1 MIQLATNIVNNCL
14 SCVALQLRRNF
25 VYIRNVEEIMWCIL
39 CYIVYLK
46 SRSFIATSSC
56 TAQLYLVHQFKLD
69 ETSEHYFCTSTST
82 YSEPDNCSSA
92 SSDALRL
99 YCRAFPRLEPLVHP
113 SPPHLSIRAS
123 QSVFFCIFRVIFPCN
138 LPHFLISSYLFILFE

>member
-1 MIQLATNIVNNCL
+1 M
-14 SCVALQLRRNF
+14 
-25 VYIRNVEEIMWCIL
+25 
-39 CYIVYLK
+39 K
-46 SRSFIATSSC
+46 SRSFTATSCC

-92 SSDALRL
+92 STDALRL

-123 QSVFFCIFRVIFPCN
+123 QSVFFFILCIFCHIFMHPTQ
-138 LPHFLISSYLFILFE
+138 LSHLFIPFHSFRIVSSDWNHCIGAPRGQRNTAQRSAHQYLHLI